1 MIRRPPR
8 STRTDTLFPYTT
20 RFRSSVLVHKPSLNE
35 PETFQAEK
43 FRLYFYLTRYLLE
56 RVSWL
61 CRDHRRANEGDGT
74 AEVIFSNRSYMS
86 YDAMRTYLCRLRDH
100 ADTRIDWSAFDPSA
114 IRAARKSRRVNSSN

>member
-1 MIRRPPR
+1 MRI
-8 STRTDTLFPYTT
+8 SDW
-20 RFRSSVLVHKPSLNE
+20 SSDVCSSDL
-35 PETFQAEK
+35 K

-114 IRAARKSRRVNSSN
+114 IRAVNHEKMIDRKSTRLNSSH